1 MPGLHRLSASISL
14 TINEFSG
21 LHFDPA
27 TSFHPDGLGILVR
40 KTGILRLPRGRG
52 GSKRRFGVRMRGS
65 GFLAFLCK
73 FSGFSIGG
81 PGSAGSRRWSGGR
94 AGRESRLLV
103 HCVISGGVEFRWK
116 ERNVG
121 LTADAAGPEAR
132 ATEVHFCANFRVFR
146 RLGPKLPVY
155 PLRLGA
161 LCRVRR
167 FTERGPGA
175 VLT

>member
-1 MPGLHRLSASISL
+1 LIRRP
-14 TINEFSG
+14 
-21 LHFDPA
+21 
-27 TSFHPDGLGILVR
+27 SFTPTDCAFLCQKRVFCGC
-40 KTGILRLPRGRG
+40 TGRG

-73 FSGFSIGG
+73 FSGFSISG

-94 AGRESRLLV
+94 AGWDSRLLV
-103 HCVISGGVEFRWK
+103 HFCAISGGLRLRWK

-121 LTADAAGPEAR
+121 LTADAAGLEAR
-132 ATEVHFCANFRVFR
+132 ATGVHFCANFRVFR

-161 LCRVRR
+161 LCGVRR
-167 FTERGPGA
+167 FRERGPGA
-175 VLT
+175 VLTGRSAWPAESAAGRWRFGR